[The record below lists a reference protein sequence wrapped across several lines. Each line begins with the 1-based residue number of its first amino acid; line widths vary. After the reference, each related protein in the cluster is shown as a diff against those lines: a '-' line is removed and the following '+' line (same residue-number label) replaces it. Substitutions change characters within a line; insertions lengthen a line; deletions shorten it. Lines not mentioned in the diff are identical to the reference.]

1 MTEPSL
7 ISIITPS
14 LNRADMIAT
23 AIESVLAQGYPQFEH
38 LIVDGGSTDGTLDML
53 KRYPH
58 LRLLSGK
65 DKGVYDALNKGI
77 AAAHGDIIGQLNTDD
92 HYDISAFGRVME
104 IFDHAPAV
112 DAVVGGARVFEI
124 AADGCERTIATYE
137 PVGPGEIVYRS
148 MVGVP
153 IFNAWFFRHSMIE
166 RIGVFD
172 TGYRIVAD
180 REFMIR
186 VALAGIVYARTEHLI
201 YRYRQHAGSL
211 TFNEDQ
217 TALTEV
223 LQEHLKLIDSFCRM
237 AGLPGKAR
245 QYMQERR
252 TQDTLRMAA
261 FRLHRWELNQV
272 WVYAREG
279 IRSDWTWPLKFLIL
293 ACGWLFRSVSK
304 RVSHG

>member
-153 IFNAWFFRHSMIE
+153 IFNAWFFRKS
-166 RIGVFD
+166 VFNRV
-172 TGYRIVAD
+172 GSYSLNYPIVSD
-180 REFMIR
+180 RDFLIR
-186 VALAGIVYARTEHLI
+186 CHLVGLNLATVNSII
-201 YRYRQHAGSL
+201 YHYCQHPGSL
-211 TFNEDQ
+211 SISGRTDLQ
-217 TALTEV
+217 LPLALDSIGLAEKYIGLTV
-223 LQEHLKLIDSFCRM
+223 SDPIVRDLARDWHLKLALELT
-237 AGLPGKAR
+237 AGALYQGNLLSALEFFWRGWRYDPRWIGYFLKHAFLRAVRIIHPIGGK
-245 QYMQERR
+245 
-252 TQDTLRMAA
+252 L
-261 FRLHRWELNQV
+261 
-272 WVYAREG
+272 
-279 IRSDWTWPLKFLIL
+279 
-293 ACGWLFRSVSK
+293 
-304 RVSHG
+304 